1 MTSEIDRHLARLN
14 SMVDRSRQLETA
26 ARNEQ
31 LAEHVRLAAA
41 AGASADKIAAAVGL
55 SVNWVRATLGLADDA
70 LRDRA
75 GKPIWMFWP
84 GDQGSRPGERE
95 P

>member
-1 MTSEIDRHLARLN
+1 MASEVDRHLAGLR
-14 SMVDRSRQLETA
+14 SMVERSRQLETA
-26 ARNEQ
+26 ARDVQ

-41 AGASADKIAAAVGL
+41 AGASADDIAAAAGL
-55 SVNWVRATLGLADDA
+55 SVNWVRSALGLADDA

-75 GKPIWMFWP
+75 GKPIWMFWT
-84 GDQGSRPGERE
+84 GDQGSRSGERE